1 MEPQSYEPARNTTRD
16 PENLFGQV
24 LLPMSMKNPAAYV
37 ALKAPLE
44 YPQARLEG
52 KQHANKK
59 LLFEVR

>member
-1 MEPQSYEPARNTTRD
+1 MRD

-24 LLPMSMKNPAAYV
+24 LFPMSMRNLAAHV